1 MAWPGE
7 TTAKVSA
14 SSHNDTS
21 PLRIV
26 MLCTGNIC
34 RSPLAEQLLT
44 AEAQSFS
51 LPLDVSSAG
60 THAMIGGS
68 PPAEIEH
75 LLESYGAPPT
85 HHTPRQLSAEMILG
99 ADLVL
104 TATREHR
111 RFSVSMVPPSATS
124 TFTLNQFVRLLEGH
138 AVLVAS
144 GEREG
149 PRSPRDLVR
158 ALADIRG
165 LVLPADHPEDDD
177 IADPYRSTRDAYNVT
192 GSQILTGI
200 RAISSALRDVS

>member
-7 TTAKVSA
+7 TTANESA
-14 SSHNDTS
+14 SSRIDTS

-44 AEAQSFS
+44 AEAQRFS
-51 LPLDVSSAG
+51 LRLDVSSAG
-60 THAMIGGS
+60 THAMMGGS
-68 PPAEIEH
+68 PPEEIEQ
-75 LLESYGAPPT
+75 LLESYGASLAP
-85 HHTPRQLSAEMILG
+85 HTPRQLSAEIILR

-111 RFSVSMVPPSATS
+111 RFSVSLAPPSATS
-124 TFTLNQFVRLLEGH
+124 TFTLNQFARLLEGH

-144 GEREG
+144 GEREA
-149 PRSPRDLVR
+149 PRFPRELVR

-165 LVLPADHPEDDD
+165 LVLPPDHPEDDD
-177 IADPYRSTRDAYNVT
+177 IADPYRSTRDAYNT
-192 GSQILTGI
+192 AGSQILTGI